1 MSILVGRADIYDI
14 DICNKQPTFHY
25 HMTRSITTI
34 TADLVQIIKDLCIKV
49 KRPLKKNIKICR
61 SLWTRDQSICV
72 DNQIY
77 FFSNIMPPT
86 SPRHDKAIQTIPY
99 NGKLVKENIIID
111 GGDIIQDG
119 NIIYVGQSSD
129 RTDKR
134 GLAWVRKTF
143 PKHKVVPIKH
153 KALHLDCCFSVMP
166 NNHLLYSK
174 RYISSLPQFVRKK
187 YICKKVEDLLEKNVD
202 ANLATNNLII
212 GNNIITTNQP
222 KFRGVRSYLKKL
234 GFNVIELKYG
244 TLWRHDGGVRCLTQW
259 IKQPAGQNIF

>member
-14 DICNKQPTFHY
+14 DICNGQPTFHY

-34 TADLVQIIKDLCIKV
+34 TADLAQIIKDLGIKV

-77 FFSNIMPPT
+77 FFSDILPST
-86 SPRHDKAIQTIPY
+86 SPRNAKAIQTIPY

-119 NIIYVGQSSD
+119 NIIYVGESSE
-129 RTDKR
+129 RTDKS
-134 GLAWVRKTF
+134 GLLWIKKTF

-153 KALHLDCCFSVMP
+153 NALHLDCCFSVMP

-174 RYISSLPQFVRKK
+174 QYISSLPQFVRKK
-187 YICKKVEDLLEKNVD
+187 YICKKVEDLLEKNVNT
-202 ANLATNNLII
+202 NLATNNLII

-222 KFRGVRSYLKKL
+222 KFKGVRSYLKKI

-244 TLWRHDGGVRCLTQW
+244 TLWRHGGGVRCLTQW
-259 IKQPAGQNIF
+259 ITQPAGQNIF